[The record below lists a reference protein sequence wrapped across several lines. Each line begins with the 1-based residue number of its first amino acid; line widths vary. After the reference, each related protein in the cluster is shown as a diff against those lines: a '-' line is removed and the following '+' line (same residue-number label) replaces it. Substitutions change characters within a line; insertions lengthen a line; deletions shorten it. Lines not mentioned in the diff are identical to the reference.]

1 MRTISALELH
11 GGSHELPILFSRIR
25 GSWYSK
31 LRFAHC
37 IAKLFL
43 AMSKLLEQLT
53 NVKSFYIENCALFVV
68 LHYTYLLPEPQ

>member
-1 MRTISALELH
+1 MAGATNYLYYFPELEALGIQNSDLH
-11 GGSHELPILFSRIR
+11 
-25 GSWYSK
+25 
-31 LRFAHC
+31 
-37 IAKLFL
+37 IALQNFFL